1 MSDTRELYGYA
12 SGLRLIG
19 SEHADPGL
27 LLCFLDTRNFRL
39 TFRKIM
45 LAELHAQHQQEHTM
59 PGLALDSIHIHHV
72 VSLHDEQMAVVTTLS
87 SSHQKKTL
95 ESLSPLKHE
104 MVI

>member
-1 MSDTRELYGYA
+1 
-12 SGLRLIG
+12 
-19 SEHADPGL
+19 
-27 LLCFLDTRNFRL
+27 
-39 TFRKIM
+39 
-45 LAELHAQHQQEHTM
+45 M